1 MDVEDTELLGA
12 CLEGRRE
19 AWDELVDRYS
29 PYIYFLVHATLRK
42 HSHRYDD
49 DAVEE
54 IHNTVFLAL
63 LEDDMRRLRSFRGDN
78 GCSLRSWLRVITI
91 HRTIDYLKSLRPT
104 TSLDA
109 EDADGLKL
117 LDKLADDAPSVEDFM
132 ERLQEPQ
139 AAELIGL
146 AVEKLSAADH
156 RLYELFFVRELESKE
171 VAEELGISAGAVY
184 TRKCRML
191 DRMSKTLASMGRLGE
206 HRGRGTL

>member
-1 MDVEDTELLGA
+1 MDAEDTTLLSA

-54 IHNTVFLAL
+54 IHNTVFLVL

-91 HRTIDYLKSLRPT
+91 HRTIDYLKALRPT

-109 EDADGLKL
+109 EDAEGLKL
-117 LDKLADDAPSVEDFM
+117 LDTLASDTPSAEEWM
-132 ERLQEPQ
+132 ERFQQPE
-139 AAELIGL
+139 AAELIGK
-146 AVEKLSAADH
+146 AVLKLSPADR
-156 RLYELFFVRELESKE
+156 RLYDLFFVEGRESKE
-171 VAEELGISAGAVY
+171 VAEELGISGGAVY

-191 DRMSKTLASMGRLGE
+191 DRMSRTLGSLGLLGD
-206 HRGRGTL
+206 HKGRGTD

>member
-1 MDVEDTELLGA
+1 MDTDDAQLLRG

-19 AWDELVDRYS
+19 AWDDLVDRYS

-54 IHNTVFLAL
+54 IHNSVFLAI
-63 LEDDMRRLRSFRGDN
+63 LEDDMRRLRAFRGDN

-91 HRTIDYLKSLRPT
+91 HRTIDYLKALRPM

-109 EDADGLKL
+109 EDSEGLRLVDAIPADE
-117 LDKLADDAPSVEDFM
+117 PSAE
-132 ERLQEPQ
+132 EWLQRAEEPQ
-139 AAELIGL
+139 AAELIGK
-146 AVEKLSAADH
+146 AVADLSPADGS
-156 RLYELFFVRELESKE
+156 LYELFFVQGLDSRA
-171 VAEELGISAGAVY
+171 VAEALGISAGAVY

-191 DRMSKTLASMGRLGE
+191 DRMSRALAQKGLLAG
-206 HRGRGTL
+206 HRGRGV